1 MPARKTELPEGTDH
15 IINGAME
22 INGGADIDNG
32 SGGGGGFIGSAG
44 GDGTGGTAAAAPPR
58 PQGGA
63 GAPVAQQ
70 LREGADS
77 LKQQASSRVRD
88 LAEDGKS
95 RATGALDDLSRVVA
109 EAADSIDE
117 RLGAQYG
124 AYARQAADAVSGFAE
139 TVRGKDVDE
148 LYDDVRSVVRKSPAV
163 AIGLAAAVG
172 FALVRLVKS
181 GIPKEET
188 DVEFTPDS
196 GVFPPDSGTGATAG
210 QPGGI

>member
-22 INGGADIDNG
+22 INGGAGLDT
-32 SGGGGGFIGSAG
+32 SSGGGGFIGGAA
-44 GDGTGGTAAAAPPR
+44 GDGTGGTAAGIAPPR
-58 PQGGA
+58 PQSSA
-63 GAPVAQQ
+63 DAPVRQQ
-70 LREGADS
+70 LREGAGS

-95 RATGALDDLSRVVA
+95 RATVALDDLSRVVA

-124 AYARQAADAVSGFAE
+124 NYARQAADAVSGFAE
-139 TVRGKDVDE
+139 TVRNKDVDE
-148 LYDDVRSVVRKSPAV
+148 LYDDARTMIRKSPAV

-172 FALVRLVKS
+172 FALTRLVKS
-181 GIPKEET
+181 GMPKEEI
-188 DVEFTPDS
+188 DVEFTPDVTTDAAS
-196 GVFPPDSGTGATAG
+196 G
-210 QPGGI
+210 QPGGGV